1 MPQAIDTE
9 TANRLRDEFLKVREA
24 LQGKEVSLIEDPL
37 GSGDEIEVVMNY
49 FRASGAGDITIK
61 KTNERGDKRYTRF
74 RTWGADGVD
83 YVEKSSYL
91 VKANGVEEFA
101 KKRAEPG
108 DNVYVAYEADSDDDA
123 WISKLA

>member
-9 TANRLRDEFLKVREA
+9 TANRLRDEFLRVREA
-24 LQGKEVSLIEDPL
+24 LQGMEVASIEDPL

-49 FRASGAGDITIK
+49 FRASGAGDVTMK
-61 KTNERGDKRYTRF
+61 KTNEKGDKRFTRF
-74 RTWGADGVD
+74 RTWGADGMD

-91 VKANGVEEFA
+91 VKANGVKEFA

-108 DNVYVAYEADSDDDA
+108 DSIHVAHEADSDDEA
-123 WISKLA
+123 WISKLG